1 MAMKVPV
8 SGFMSKFVPGSGAAM
23 GTPANSQTDCTTARH
38 LLATTLGRSRSEIED
53 HQPLDDLI
61 EDSLV
66 REAVILDLEDFLGR
80 EIDRRQFCRAKTVS
94 DLARLIAA

>member
-1 MAMKVPV
+1 MAMKMPV
-8 SGFMSKFVPGSGAAM
+8 SGNIHNFASEVGAV
-23 GTPANSQTDCTTARH
+23 ANSQTDCTTARH
-38 LLATTLGRSRSEIED
+38 LLAITLGRTRSEIDD

-66 REAVILDLEDFLGR
+66 REAVILDIEDFLGR

-94 DLARLIAA
+94 DLAKMLAA

>member
-1 MAMKVPV
+1 MKMPV
-8 SGFMSKFVPGSGAAM
+8 SGNVRKFFPEAYAAHDA
-23 GTPANSQTDCTTARH
+23 TVRSPTDCSTARH

-53 HQPLDDLI
+53 HQPLEDLI

-94 DLARLIAA
+94 DLAKMLAA